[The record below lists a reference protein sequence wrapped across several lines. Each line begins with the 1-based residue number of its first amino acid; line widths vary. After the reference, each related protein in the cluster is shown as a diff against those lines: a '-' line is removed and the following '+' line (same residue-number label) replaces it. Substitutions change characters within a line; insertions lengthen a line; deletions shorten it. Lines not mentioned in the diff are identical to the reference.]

1 MRWMEEAKAQL
12 GETEIAGPKHN
23 PEIVGYFAD
32 SKNAG
37 IQNDEVA
44 WCAAFVGAV
53 LERSGIRSTRSLM
66 ARSYQDFGQPVP
78 LNAPRYGAIA
88 VFSRTSDPRFGHV
101 GFVTG
106 WTREHLEILGGNQSN
121 AVNISRYP
129 RSRLVALRWPEP
141 AKTPREVE
149 QAGSR
154 IAKRAKKQQVDA
166 GVAAGAG
173 ATAAAA
179 GAAVQDHAPSPAMPD
194 LSGLQET
201 AKELGALQHSVDTLI
216 DFFVFLA
223 AKWPWVGGAVA
234 LYFGGR
240 VIYDAVLVRLFRAE
254 DESTGAHIGR
264 QVALP
269 AGTDSAEFTEAER

>member
-1 MRWMEEAKAQL
+1 MQWMEIAWEQL
-12 GETEIAGPKHN
+12 GEEEIPGPKHN
-23 PEIVGYFAD
+23 PEIVAYFAD

-37 IQNDEVA
+37 IQRDEVA
-44 WCAAFVGAV
+44 WCAAFTGAV
-53 LERSGIRSTRSLM
+53 LERCGIRSTRSLM
-66 ARSYQDFGQPVP
+66 ARSYEDFGQPVP
-78 LNAPRYGAIA
+78 IDKPRTGCIA
-88 VFSRTSDPRFGHV
+88 VLKRTNDPRFGHV
-101 GFVTG
+101 GFVVG
-106 WTREHLEILGGNQSN
+106 WTRDTIQLLGGNQSN
-121 AVNISRYP
+121 AVSVANFDRD
-129 RSRLVALRWPEP
+129 RVVALRWPGQ
-141 AKTPREVE
+141 AKTPRDVE
-149 QAGSR
+149 QSGSR

-166 GVAAGAG
+166 GVTAGAG

-179 GAAVQDHAPSPAMPD
+179 GAAAEKSPTLKTPD

-254 DESTGAHIGR
+254 DESTGAHVGR
-264 QVALP
+264 QASPP
-269 AGTDSAEFTEAER
+269 AQTDPADFEGAER

>member
-1 MRWMEEAKAQL
+1 MRWMEIAWDQL
-12 GETEIAGPKHN
+12 GEEEIAGPKHN
-23 PEIVGYFAD
+23 PEIVAYFAD

-44 WCAAFVGAV
+44 WCAAFAGAV

-66 ARSYQDFGQPVP
+66 ARSYEDFGQPVP
-78 LNAPRYGAIA
+78 LDRPRVGCIA
-88 VFSRTSDPRFGHV
+88 VLSRTSDPRFGHV
-101 GFVTG
+101 GFVVG
-106 WTREHLEILGGNQSN
+106 WTGRTIKLLGGNQNN
-121 AVNISRYP
+121 AVSVANFDRA
-129 RSRLVALRWPEP
+129 RVVALRWPGP
-141 AKTPREVE
+141 AKTPKDVE

-166 GVAAGAG
+166 GVTAGAG

-179 GAAVQDHAPSPAMPD
+179 GAAAEQTPSFQTPD
-194 LSGLQET
+194 LSGLQDA
-201 AKELGALQHSVDTLI
+201 AKQLGGLQHAVDTLI

-254 DESTGAHIGR
+254 DESTGAHVGR
-264 QVALP
+264 QASPP
-269 AGTDSAEFTEAER
+269 AEAGSADFEGAER